1 MIKFLKKVEKK
12 LKLILLYFVRIV
24 FVKNN
29 FKVSFFTKLKANLCG
44 GYLADQYVLYDFKH
58 RDKKEYLSEFDWYR
72 SRYINEPFEYIMN
85 NKIACTEVLKQY
97 AYTPEIYFI
106 KNKGVLAREGQDVC
120 QYSDVLEMLKLKENL
135 FMKPFGEGK
144 GNGVY
149 QLACIDNKFYV
160 DRKESSQEVV
170 AGLLKKNDNWM
181 LCKTIEQADYLNK
194 IYDKTKNTMRV
205 ITFRDIETHEWKI
218 FFAVQRIGTKETI
231 PVDNGS
237 RGGLVANINLETGEL
252 SEARCLHNLEVHE
265 VHPDSK
271 NPIKGV
277 KVPNWDKIKE
287 EILEIT
293 RNFPYMHFI
302 AWDVLMTDDDR
313 LCIIEANNSSGVN
326 IIQLWGGQRQGP
338 LGDFYRYHGVIR

>member
-12 LKLILLYFVRIV
+12 LKLILLYFVRII

-29 FKVSFFTKLKANLCG
+29 FKVSFFTKLKANLFG

-58 RDKKEYLSEFDWYR
+58 NDKNQYLSEFDWYR

-85 NKIACTEVLKQY
+85 NKIACTEILKQY

-120 QYSDVLEMLKLKENL
+120 EYRDVIQELKLRENL
-135 FMKPFGEGK
+135 FVKPFGEGK

-149 QLACIDNKFYV
+149 QLACLENKFYV
-160 DRKESSQEVV
+160 DRKESSEEFITE
-170 AGLLKKNDNWM
+170 LLKKNDNWM
-181 LCKTIEQADYLNK
+181 LCKTIEQAEYLNQ

-205 ITFRDIETHEWKI
+205 ITFRDIKTHEWRI

-237 RGGLVANINLETGEL
+237 RGGLVANIDLETGEL
-252 SEARCLHNLEVHE
+252 SEARCLHNLDVHQI
-265 VHPDSK
+265 HPDSK

-277 KVPNWDKIKE
+277 KVPNWDKIKA

-338 LGDFYRYHGVIR
+338 LGDFYRYHGVIK